1 MDSKDRRSAEIE
13 LSPLGEVFEFFRDA
27 DLPMADSA
35 VSGSEPL
42 ISPLRAAT
50 DMLRRVL
57 VDVARAARG
66 AAASSSRGDA
76 FQHLARLG
84 FATRAAGS
92 ARDRAGLLPPALGW
106 HVSELATRAITTSA
120 ASGAPRS
127 TGSKP
132 KPTASRD
139 SRASKRDAAA
149 LEAFVQKCCEDVG
162 RGDDA
167 EAVRLVV
174 GALRDAGRDTMRRL
188 EDFGESDA
196 MAAGVPLRLAVAM
209 RRRIAGQAVAR
220 ETSRSKEPTRDAAPA
235 APTPTVDDDEREKN
249 TEPPR
254 REDHF
259 ANTVDDETASRAR
272 PPTLKSSESDL
283 QKNSRGKMPRS
294 TRPEPAR
301 GNVAGTRVTRRLSS
315 PRKAREV
322 GAYRL
327 KPSELSDSLRAE
339 FAKFRR
345 FLTTRR
351 LGSHEAP
358 IKEVTARKYED
369 QIRGL
374 LGWMLL
380 TFPEEFPEGSDA
392 SNVRSMRVA
401 FPSKQKSSA
410 RLAFEH
416 LQWLSETRQCG
427 PAYELVALRA
437 FIAAAKFLY
446 GQTEQEIDTD
456 RPYAHVPLVAQLRSL
471 NKDANR
477 RAAKASPTADIRAKW
492 LSWNEYLG
500 LCKTLEDELAPRWHA
515 GGTRTDQAVAWS
527 LQRYLIFGVLSCVPD
542 RQRTIRELEIGR
554 TLFKEYKEEPMTFSV
569 REANGSAS
577 SLSPRSG
584 GAVESR
590 ATVNRGD
597 SVEIL
602 GGRSASGAET
612 WIDLRADAT
621 EADYDYRWVIKHGPE
636 DYKTGRN
643 YGERPPMVIA
653 PSLYGAMEEWIE
665 HRRAHLAPRHDY
677 LFTARNGAPLTDVGV
692 HSLLTST
699 SYRLTGR
706 RVNPHLVR
714 DMIITHLRGTDASE
728 RQLEALAIYM
738 GHSLA
743 MQKGTYDRRSKAEK
757 VAPAVELL
765 SSLNGELARG

>member
-1 MDSKDRRSAEIE
+1 
-13 LSPLGEVFEFFRDA
+13 
-27 DLPMADSA
+27 
-35 VSGSEPL
+35 
-42 ISPLRAAT
+42 
-50 DMLRRVL
+50 
-57 VDVARAARG
+57 
-66 AAASSSRGDA
+66 
-76 FQHLARLG
+76 
-84 FATRAAGS
+84 
-92 ARDRAGLLPPALGW
+92 
-106 HVSELATRAITTSA
+106 
-120 ASGAPRS
+120 
-127 TGSKP
+127 
-132 KPTASRD
+132 
-139 SRASKRDAAA
+139 
-149 LEAFVQKCCEDVG
+149 
-162 RGDDA
+162 
-167 EAVRLVV
+167 
-174 GALRDAGRDTMRRL
+174 
-188 EDFGESDA
+188 

-294 TRPEPAR
+294 MRPEPAR

-327 KPSELSDSLRAE
+327 KTSELSDSLRAE

-477 RAAKASPTADIRAKW
+477 RAAKASPTADVRAKW

-554 TLFKEYKEEPMTFSV
+554 TLFKEYKEEPKTFSV

>member
-1 MDSKDRRSAEIE
+1 
-13 LSPLGEVFEFFRDA
+13 
-27 DLPMADSA
+27 
-35 VSGSEPL
+35 
-42 ISPLRAAT
+42 
-50 DMLRRVL
+50 MLRRVL

-66 AAASSSRGDA
+66 AAASSSRDDA

-92 ARDRAGLLPPALGW
+92 ALDRAGLLPPALGGW

-120 ASGAPRS
+120 ASGAPRL
-127 TGSKP
+127 TSKP
-132 KPTASRD
+132 KPAASRD
-139 SRASKRDAAA
+139 SRASKKDAAA
-149 LEAFVQKCCEDVG
+149 LEAFVEKCCEDVG

-167 EAVRLVV
+167 EAVRAVV

-220 ETSRSKEPTRDAAPA
+220 ETKKSRSAEPTPVAAAA
-235 APTPTVDDDEREKN
+235 APTPTVDDDERERKA
-249 TEPPR
+249 EPPFG
-254 REDHF
+254 REEDCF
-259 ANTVDDETASRAR
+259 ARTNDEETASRATTTHTR
-272 PPTLKSSESDL
+272 SESDL
-283 QKNSRGKMPRS
+283 HKNVHKGKMPRS
-294 TRPEPAR
+294 TRPEPSR
-301 GNVAGTRVTRRLSS
+301 GNVAGTRVTRRMSS
-315 PRKAREV
+315 PRQKSREV

-327 KPSELSDSLRAE
+327 KTSELSDSLRAE
-339 FAKFRR
+339 FARFRR

-380 TFPEEFPEGSDA
+380 TFPEEFPETRDA
-392 SNVRSMRVA
+392 ASLSSMRVA
-401 FPSKQKSSA
+401 FPSKEKSSA

-471 NKDANR
+471 NKDAGR
-477 RAAKASPTADIRAKW
+477 RAAKASPTADVRAKW

-500 LCKTLEDELAPRWHA
+500 LCKSLEDELAPRWHA

-554 TLFKEYKEEPMTFSV
+554 TLFKEYKEEPAFSSPSRASETF
-569 REANGSAS
+569 RKCGS
-577 SLSPRSG
+577 
-584 GAVESR
+584 AVESR
-590 ATVNRGD
+590 ATANRGD

-602 GGRSASGAET
+602 RGRSASGAET

-665 HRRAHLAPRHDY
+665 HRREHLAPRHDY

-692 HSLLTST
+692 HSVLTST

>member
-1 MDSKDRRSAEIE
+1 M
-13 LSPLGEVFEFFRDA
+13 
-27 DLPMADSA
+27 
-35 VSGSEPL
+35 
-42 ISPLRAAT
+42 
-50 DMLRRVL
+50 RRVL

-66 AAASSSRGDA
+66 AASSTRSIA
-76 FQHLARLG
+76 FQHRHLTRLE
-84 FATRAAGS
+84 FATHATGP
-92 ARDRAGLLPPALGW
+92 ARDRARLLPPALAGG
-106 HVSELATRAITTSA
+106 HLSELATRAIATSA

-127 TGSKP
+127 TSKP
-132 KPTASRD
+132 KPAPSPK
-139 SRASKRDAAA
+139 RASKKDAAA
-149 LEAFVQKCCEDVG
+149 LEAFVEKCCEDVG

-167 EAVRLVV
+167 EAVRAVV
-174 GALRDAGRDTMRRL
+174 GALRDAGRDTMARL

-209 RRRIAGQAVAR
+209 RRRITGQTMER
-220 ETSRSKEPTRDAAPA
+220 ETSRDDAEPNAAAAEPRRTIATTAEPTSGSADLRAPA
-235 APTPTVDDDEREKN
+235 PTGETSSSASGPSTPVRGS
-249 TEPPR
+249 
-254 REDHF
+254 H
-259 ANTVDDETASRAR
+259 ASSHDETRVGTESRGTRGRFA
-272 PPTLKSSESDL
+272 T
-283 QKNSRGKMPRS
+283 NGKMPRS
-294 TRPEPAR
+294 TRAYKP
-301 GNVAGTRVTRRLSS
+301 VAGARVTRRVYKPSS
-315 PRKAREV
+315 S

-327 KPSELSDSLRAE
+327 KHSELCDELRAE
-339 FAKFRR
+339 FSRFRR

-374 LGWMLL
+374 LGWMLV
-380 TFPEEFPEGSDA
+380 TFPEEFPEGVA
-392 SNVRSMRVA
+392 SAKSMRLA
-401 FPSKQKSSA
+401 FPSPAKSSA
-410 RLAFEH
+410 SLAFEH

-437 FIAAAKFLY
+437 FVAAAKFLY
-446 GQTEQEIDTD
+446 GQADGDESHGADD
-456 RPYAHVPLVAQLRSL
+456 RPYARVPLVAQLRRL
-471 NKDANR
+471 NKDAGR
-477 RAAKASPTADIRAKW
+477 RASKASPTADVRKKW
-492 LSWNEYLG
+492 LSWDQYLG
-500 LCKTLEDELAPRWHA
+500 LCKTLEHEVAPRWHA
-515 GGTRTDQAVAWS
+515 GGTRTDAAVAWS
-527 LQRYLIFGVLSCVPD
+527 LQRYLIFGILACVPD

-554 TLFKEYKEEPMTFSV
+554 TLFKEYKEEKE
-569 REANGSAS
+569 REAPG
-577 SLSPRSG
+577 G
-584 GAVESR
+584 GAVSKRHDEPACRVGGPPRERSD
-590 ATVNRGD
+590 ANGANGG

-602 GGRSASGAET
+602 RGSRDRRAER

-621 EADYDYRWVIKHGPE
+621 EAEYDYRWVIKHGPD

-643 YGERPPMVIA
+643 YGERPPMVLA
-653 PSLYGAMEEWIE
+653 PSLYGALEEWIE
-665 HRRAHLAPRHDY
+665 HRRAHLAPRHAN

-757 VAPAVELL
+757 VAPAVQLL
-765 SSLNGELARG
+765 SSLNVGLGLG

>member
-1 MDSKDRRSAEIE
+1 M
-13 LSPLGEVFEFFRDA
+13 
-27 DLPMADSA
+27 
-35 VSGSEPL
+35 
-42 ISPLRAAT
+42 
-50 DMLRRVL
+50 
-57 VDVARAARG
+57 DVARAARG

-76 FQHLARLG
+76 FQHLARLD
-84 FATRAAGS
+84 FATRAAGP
-92 ARDRAGLLPPALGW
+92 ARDRARLLPPRLGGW
-106 HVSELATRAITTSA
+106 HVSELATRPIATSA

-127 TGSKP
+127 TSKP
-132 KPTASRD
+132 KPAASRAP
-139 SRASKRDAAA
+139 RTSKKDAAA
-149 LEAFVQKCCEDVG
+149 LEAFVEKCCEDVG

-167 EAVRLVV
+167 EAVRAVV
-174 GALRDAGRDTMRRL
+174 GALRDAGRDTMARL

-209 RRRIAGQAVAR
+209 RRRITGQTMER
-220 ETSRSKEPTRDAAPA
+220 ETSRDDAEPNAAAAEPRRTIATTAEPTSGSADLRAPA
-235 APTPTVDDDEREKN
+235 PTGETSSSASGPSTPVRGS
-249 TEPPR
+249 PASS
-254 REDHF
+254 H
-259 ANTVDDETASRAR
+259 DETRVGTESRGTRGRFA
-272 PPTLKSSESDL
+272 T
-283 QKNSRGKMPRS
+283 NGKMPRS
-294 TRPEPAR
+294 TRVYKP
-301 GNVAGTRVTRRLSS
+301 VAGARVTRRVYKPSS
-315 PRKAREV
+315 S

-327 KPSELSDSLRAE
+327 KHSELCDELRAE
-339 FAKFRR
+339 FSRFRR

-374 LGWMLL
+374 LGWMLV
-380 TFPEEFPEGSDA
+380 TFPEEFPEGVA
-392 SNVRSMRVA
+392 SAKSMRLA
-401 FPSKQKSSA
+401 FPSPAKSSA
-410 RLAFEH
+410 SLAFEH

-437 FIAAAKFLY
+437 FVAAAKFLY
-446 GQTEQEIDTD
+446 GQADGDESHGADD
-456 RPYAHVPLVAQLRSL
+456 RPYARVPLVAQLRRL
-471 NKDANR
+471 NKDAGR
-477 RAAKASPTADIRAKW
+477 RASKASPTADVRKKW
-492 LSWNEYLG
+492 LSWDQYLG
-500 LCKTLEDELAPRWHA
+500 LCKTLEHEVAPRWHA
-515 GGTRTDQAVAWS
+515 GGTRTDAAVAWS
-527 LQRYLIFGVLSCVPD
+527 LQRYLIFGILACVPD

-554 TLFKEYKEEPMTFSV
+554 TLFKERKDAREEDD
-569 REANGSAS
+569 RA
-577 SLSPRSG
+577 PRSG
-584 GAVESR
+584 QRGHGDARGGGSRLPRGSRDSR
-590 ATVNRGD
+590 AER
-597 SVEIL
+597 
-602 GGRSASGAET
+602 R
-612 WIDLRADAT
+612 IDLRADAT
-621 EADYDYRWVIKHGPE
+621 EAEYDYRWVIKHGPD

-643 YGERPPMVIA
+643 YGERPPMVLA
-653 PSLYGAMEEWIE
+653 PSLYGALEEWIE
-665 HRRAHLAPRHDY
+665 HRRAHLAPRHAN